1 MAKRQSAGLPRPGA
15 DEVLFVALGGSGEIG
30 MNLYAYGHDGH
41 WLITDMG
48 VSFGDDSNPGIDVIV
63 PDIEPL
69 LANPKSIVG
78 IMVTH
83 AHEDHVG
90 AIAHLWE
97 RVRCP
102 IVATPFAKG
111 VIDRKLDD
119 AGLYGEAKVTK
130 INQGGRANAGPFGV
144 EFIPVS
150 HSIPE
155 ACALAIHTSAGT
167 LIHTGDWKLD
177 DDPVIGTP
185 TDVKRLQEL
194 GDEGVL
200 AVIADSTNAM
210 NPGHSPSEGATY
222 DGLLETVAEQEGRV
236 VVTCFASNVARVA
249 TLARVAE
256 ATGRTL
262 CMVGRSLHR
271 MTEIADS
278 VGHLPGFPDPVDEQH
293 IMQIPREKTLIV
305 ATGSQGEYRAALAKI
320 SRQEHP
326 MVKLEE
332 GDTVIF
338 SSRVI
343 PGNENVVGQIKNDLA
358 AQGVKIIEDGG
369 AEAKG
374 RLLHASG
381 HPHMDELVSLY
392 QWTRPKIVLPVHGE
406 LQHQMANA
414 AIALDTQVAQ
424 TLVGGDG
431 DLIQI
436 KNDRAKIVQRFDLEP
451 KGLDGRRL
459 ISLYGGTMSDRRRM
473 MYNGQVSCAVV
484 VKRDGEPLADPV
496 VKTEGLLEAHEVDT
510 LSEAQ
515 DWAWDSLD
523 RMSREARK
531 DNSNIEQAV
540 AKGLRRYFRDMLGK
554 RPQISV
560 LVTRV

>member
-15 DEVLFVALGGSGEIG
+15 DEVLFIALGGSGEIG

-48 VSFGDDSNPGIDVIV
+48 VSFGDDANPGIDVIV

-130 INQGGRANAGPFGV
+130 ISQGGRANAGPFGV

-177 DDPVIGTP
+177 DDPVIGLP
-185 TDVKRLQEL
+185 TDVERLKAL
-194 GDEGVL
+194 GDDGVL

-222 DGLLETVAEQEGRV
+222 EGLLETVAEQKGRV

-262 CMVGRSLHR
+262 CLVGRSLHR

-278 VGHLPGFPDPVDEQH
+278 VGHLPGFPDPVAEEH
-293 IMQIPREKTLIV
+293 IMQIPREKALIV

-320 SRQEHP
+320 SREEHP
-326 MVKLEE
+326 TVTLED

-369 AEAKG
+369 ADAKG

-381 HPHMDELVSLY
+381 HPHVDELVSLY

-414 AIALDTQVAQ
+414 AVALDTQVAQ

-436 KNDRAKIVQRFDLEP
+436 KNDSASIVQRFDLEP

-473 MYNGQVSCAVV
+473 MYNGQVSCSIV

-531 DNSNIEQAV
+531 DNNSIEQAV
-540 AKGLRRYFRDMLGK
+540 AKGLRRFFRDMLGK